1 MLIFKDIHKTYDKGL
16 PTENVLFEK
25 FNLNIEKGEFISVVG
40 SNGSGKTSMLNIIA
54 GFMSADSGQIIFD
67 GDDVTNMPEY
77 KRAAK
82 IARVFQDP
90 KMGTCASMTVAEN
103 ITMALNKG
111 KPYGLKWGLKKN
123 YKKEFAGMLKTLS
136 MNIEDKVDVL
146 CGQLSGGQ
154 RQALALLMSTMTKP
168 DLLLLDEHTAALDP
182 RTSQNIME
190 LTREVIEERNITAL
204 MVTHNLEYAIRYGT
218 RLIMLHEGE
227 VLLDIKGEHKKNLT
241 IAELVELFKNAQGG
255 VLTDEM
261 VFS

>member
-1 MLIFKDIHKTYDKGL
+1 MLYVKDISKTFDKGL
-16 PTENVLFEK
+16 PTENVLFDK

-40 SNGSGKTSMLNIIA
+40 SNGSGKTTMLNIIA
-54 GFMSADSGQIIFD
+54 GNIASDSGNLEFD
-67 GDDVTNMPEY
+67 GVDVTKMAEY
-77 KRAAK
+77 RRASR

-111 KPYGLKWGLKKN
+111 KKYGLKWGLKKT
-123 YKKEFAGMLKTLS
+123 YKKDFAEMLKTLN

-154 RQALALLMSTMTKP
+154 RQALALLMSTITKP

-182 RTSQNIME
+182 RTSENIMQ
-190 LTREVIEERNITAL
+190 LTREVIQERNITAL
-204 MVTHNLEYAIRYGT
+204 MVTHNLEYAIRFGT
-218 RLIMLHEGE
+218 RLIMLHEGQI
-227 VLLDIKGEHKKNLT
+227 LLDIKGEHKRNLT
-241 IAELVELFKNAQGG
+241 IAELVDLFKNAQGG

>member
-1 MLIFKDIHKTYDKGL
+1 MLYVKDISKTFDKGL

-40 SNGSGKTSMLNIIA
+40 SNGSGKTTMLNIIA
-54 GFMSADSGQIIFD
+54 GNIASDSGNLEFD
-67 GDDVTNMPEY
+67 GVDVTKMAEY
-77 KRAAK
+77 RRASR

-111 KPYGLKWGLKKN
+111 KKYGLKWGLKKT
-123 YKKEFAGMLKTLS
+123 YKKDFAEMLKTLN

-154 RQALALLMSTMTKP
+154 RQALALLMSTITKP
-168 DLLLLDEHTAALDP
+168 ELLLLDEHTAALDP
-182 RTSQNIME
+182 RTSENIMQ
-190 LTREVIEERNITAL
+190 LTREVIQERNITAL
-204 MVTHNLEYAIRYGT
+204 MVTHNLEYAIRFGT
-218 RLIMLHEGE
+218 RLIMLHEGQI
-227 VLLDIKGEHKKNLT
+227 LLDIKGEHKKNLT
-241 IAELVELFKNAQGG
+241 IAELVDLFKNAQGG

>member
-1 MLIFKDIHKTYDKGL
+1 MLSIKEISKTYDKGL

-25 FNLNIEKGEFISVVG
+25 FNLEIDKGEFISVVG
-40 SNGSGKTSMLNIIA
+40 SNGSGKTSLLNIIA
-54 GFMSADSGQIIFD
+54 GNISPDSGKIIFD
-67 GDDVTNMPEY
+67 GDDVTAMQEFR
-77 KRAAK
+77 RASR

-103 ITMALNKG
+103 MTMALNKG
-111 KPYGLKWGLKKN
+111 KPYGLKWGLKKT
-123 YKKEFAGMLKTLS
+123 YKKDFAQRLKTLN
-136 MNIEDKVDVL
+136 MNIEDKYDVL

-154 RQALALLMSTMTKP
+154 RQALALLMSTSTMP

-182 RTSQNIME
+182 RTSENIME
-190 LTREVIEERNITAL
+190 LTRKVVEDRKITAL
-204 MVTHNLEYAIRYGT
+204 MVTHNLEYAIRFGS

-227 VLLDIKGEHKKNLT
+227 ILLDIKGEHKNELT
-241 IAELVELFKNAQGG
+241 IEELVHEFKNAQKG

>member
-1 MLIFKDIHKTYDKGL
+1 MLSIKNLSKTFDKGL
-16 PTENVLFEK
+16 PTENILFEN
-25 FNLNIEKGEFISVVG
+25 FNLEIDKGEYISVVG
-40 SNGSGKTSMLNIIA
+40 SNGSGKTTMLNIIA
-54 GFMSADSGQIIFD
+54 GNLYTDSGNIVFD
-67 GDDVTNMPEY
+67 GADVTKMAEY
-77 KRAAK
+77 KRASK

-111 KPYGLKWGLKKN
+111 KPYGLKWGIKKS
-123 YKKEFAGMLKTLS
+123 YKKDFAEMLKTLS

-154 RQALALLMSTMTKP
+154 RQALALLMSTITKP

-182 RTSQNIME
+182 RTSENIME
-190 LTREVIEERNITAL
+190 LTREVVEERKITAL

-218 RLIMLHEGE
+218 RLIMLHEGQI
-227 VLLDIKGEHKKNLT
+227 LLDIKGKHKKELT
-241 IAELVELFKNAQGG
+241 IAELVELFRNAQGG

>member
-1 MLIFKDIHKTYDKGL
+1 MLKAIDIDKTFDKGL

-25 FNLNIEKGEFISVVG
+25 FNLEIDKGEFISVVG
-40 SNGSGKTSMLNIIA
+40 SNGSGKTTMLNLIA
-54 GFMSADSGQIIFD
+54 GYLPADSGKIVFD
-67 GDDVTNMPEY
+67 GADVTNMAEY
-77 KRAAK
+77 KRASK

-111 KPYGLKWGLKKN
+111 KPYGLKWGLKKT
-123 YKKEFAGMLKTLS
+123 YKDDFADMLKTLN

-154 RQALALLMSTMTKP
+154 RQALALLMSTITRP
-168 DLLLLDEHTAALDP
+168 ELLLLDEHTAALDP
-182 RTSQNIME
+182 RTSENIMQ
-190 LTREVIEERNITAL
+190 LTRKVIEERNITAL
-204 MVTHNLEYAIRYGT
+204 MITHNLEYAIRFGT
-218 RLIMLHEGE
+218 RLIMLHEGQI
-227 VLLDIKGEHKKNLT
+227 LLDIKGEHKKKLT